1 VLPRHGWCLGLG
13 LAVAGVLLVAVP
25 GGAGILDASWTAPTT
40 NADGSPLTDLA
51 GYRVYYGA
59 STPPCPG
66 SAFFQVAS
74 STASP
79 PPNRTVTF
87 RLTGLAAGTVY
98 NVSITA
104 VDTGNNESTCSTFA
118 SAAARI
124 EFGLSP
130 TGTVNFGSVIL
141 GSFADRPLTVQNT
154 VGGTISGAVVV
165 SAPFS
170 VVSGSPFSLTGAGA
184 SQTVTVRF
192 TPIAPVTTGTNVNV
206 TANGDTLS
214 RLLTGTGVALDPT
227 PPTVAITSPTSS
239 ATYSTTSSAL
249 TLGGTAS
256 DNVGVTQVAWTN
268 SAGGTG
274 TASGTASWTASGI
287 TLKLGTNVLTVT
299 ARDAAGNTGTARLT
313 VTLSGSFSF
322 TDDPLAA
329 QGTTIK
335 AAHIMELR
343 AAIDSLRVA
352 YGLAAFQWLD
362 PTLTPGITP
371 ATALHLTELRAALD
385 QAYVAAGRALPT
397 TYTDPLV
404 VAGKTSIKAIHLD
417 EIRAAARGL

>member
-1 VLPRHGWCLGLG
+1 Y
-13 LAVAGVLLVAVP
+13 
-25 GGAGILDASWTAPTT
+25 
-40 NADGSPLTDLA
+40 
-51 GYRVYYGA
+51 YRA

-130 TGTVNFGSVIL
+130 TGTVTF
-141 GSFADRPLTVQNT
+141 
-154 VGGTISGAVVV
+154 
-165 SAPFS
+165 
-170 VVSGSPFSLTGAGA
+170 
-184 SQTVTVRF
+184 
-192 TPIAPVTTGTNVNV
+192 
-206 TANGDTLS
+206 
-214 RLLTGTGVALDPT
+214 
-227 PPTVAITSPTSS
+227 
-239 ATYSTTSSAL
+239 
-249 TLGGTAS
+249 GGTAS

-329 QGTTIK
+329 QGT
-335 AAHIMELR
+335 
-343 AAIDSLRVA
+343 
-352 YGLAAFQWLD
+352 
-362 PTLTPGITP
+362 
-371 ATALHLTELRAALD
+371 
-385 QAYVAAGRALPT
+385 
-397 TYTDPLV
+397 
-404 VAGKTSIKAIHLD
+404 
-417 EIRAAARGL
+417 